1 MEGCIVTDLKI
12 HSRNNCYKL
21 DAATLEKL
29 QEETAVSTELQP
41 GTYVIKI
48 RSGAF
53 NGAFNYHTTE
63 SQTGEPLVMLWI
75 YGGKFINKK
84 TNIAVTATWSTLNG
98 DDDTLTMEVLETTTL
113 CAFFFDTHLEDN
125 EGEVTLSIVKI

>member
-21 DAATLEKL
+21 DADTMQKL

-41 GTYVIKI
+41 GTYIVKI
-48 RSGAF
+48 RSGT
-53 NGAFNYHTTE
+53 FNYQVQE

-75 YGGKFINKK
+75 YGGLFINKK
-84 TNIAVTATWSTLNG
+84 TDIAVNATWSTLNG
-98 DDDTLTMEVLETTTL
+98 EDDTLTLEVLETTNF